1 MTTLRFKMV
10 EEAIGRKAVEVKAP
24 AERPAEYFG
33 KYVFDRDKMR
43 KYLPKACF
51 ETLMNTMKNGS
62 PLDRETADCVAA
74 GMKQWAQDM
83 GATHYT
89 HWFQPLTG
97 GTAEKH
103 DAFIEADHEG
113 GVLEEFTGKL
123 LIQQEPDASS
133 FPSGG
138 LRNTFEARGY
148 SAWDPS
154 SPAFIVDTT
163 LCIPTIFIAYT
174 GEALDFKAP
183 LLRALEAVNRAAVDI
198 CRYFDPKVEK
208 VFSYLGWEQEYFL
221 VDESL
226 WAARPDLVLTG
237 RTMMGHESAKN
248 QQLDDHYFGSIPTR
262 VIAFMKDLE
271 YECQQLGIPVKTRHN
286 EVAPNQFELAPVFE
300 ETNLA
305 NDHNQLLMSTM
316 KVVARRHCFRVLL
329 QDRKSVV

>member
-1 MTTLRFKMV
+1 MSTLRFKMV

-154 SPAFIVDTT
+154 SPAFM
-163 LCIPTIFIAYT
+163 YT
-174 GEALDFKAP
+174 D
-183 LLRALEAVNRAAVDI
+183 
-198 CRYFDPKVEK
+198 
-208 VFSYLGWEQEYFL
+208 YLYCLYGGGPGFQGPSFEGT
-221 VDESL
+221 
-226 WAARPDLVLTG
+226 R
-237 RTMMGHESAKN
+237 
-248 QQLDDHYFGSIPTR
+248 GSKPCGCGY
-262 VIAFMKDLE
+262 L
-271 YECQQLGIPVKTRHN
+271 
-286 EVAPNQFELAPVFE
+286 PVFRPE
-300 ETNLA
+300 GGK
-305 NDHNQLLMSTM
+305 S
-316 KVVARRHCFRVLL
+316 VLL
-329 QDRKSVV
+329 SGMGAGIFFGRRKPVGGPS

>member
-174 GEALDFKAP
+174 GGPGFQGPSFEGSRGSKP
-183 LLRALEAVNRAAVDI
+183 
-198 CRYFDPKVEK
+198 CGCG
-208 VFSYLGWEQEYFL
+208 YL
-221 VDESL
+221 
-226 WAARPDLVLTG
+226 
-237 RTMMGHESAKN
+237 
-248 QQLDDHYFGSIPTR
+248 
-262 VIAFMKDLE
+262 
-271 YECQQLGIPVKTRHN
+271 
-286 EVAPNQFELAPVFE
+286 PVFRPE
-300 ETNLA
+300 A
-305 NDHNQLLMSTM
+305 GKS
-316 KVVARRHCFRVLL
+316 VLL
-329 QDRKSVV
+329 SGMGAGIFFGRRKPVGGPS

>member
-123 LIQQEPDASS
+123 LIQHRMLPVFRAVVFAIHLKPGDIV
-133 FPSGG
+133 PGILV
-138 LRNTFEARGY
+138 LR
-148 SAWDPS
+148 
-154 SPAFIVDTT
+154 
-163 LCIPTIFIAYT
+163 
-174 GEALDFKAP
+174 P
-183 LLRALEAVNRAAVDI
+183 LLSIRPFVYRL
-198 CRYFDPKVEK
+198 
-208 VFSYLGWEQEYFL
+208 
-221 VDESL
+221 SL
-226 WAARPDLVLTG
+226 LLIRGRPWISRPL
-237 RTMMGHESAKN
+237 
-248 QQLDDHYFGSIPTR
+248 F
-262 VIAFMKDLE
+262 
-271 YECQQLGIPVKTRHN
+271 
-286 EVAPNQFELAPVFE
+286 
-300 ETNLA
+300 
-305 NDHNQLLMSTM
+305 
-316 KVVARRHCFRVLL
+316 
-329 QDRKSVV
+329 